1 MSEIDLNKLFQTA
14 VLLTQYKDEKTISS
28 KTIQYAFLILYM
40 NDNDNYKKA
49 ISNAT
54 KYVTYYYTEQCK
66 ISEFKKASTLKKTL
80 RDYLNQDYLDLR
92 IGNSVDI
99 YLCGL
104 VDFFDKSYNEQLQDL
119 GKKNKEKN

>member
-54 KYVTYYYTEQCK
+54 KYVTYYHTEQCK